1 MTFPT
6 FTTPLDTPRLP
17 DREGTDL
24 LVVHCSATAPTLDIG
39 VADIDRW
46 HRQRG
51 FDAVGY
57 HYVVCRDGRL
67 QQGRRESETGA
78 HVKGYNS
85 RSIGICLAG
94 GVDAANRPQNNFTA
108 LQFDTLA
115 RLLSALQARYP
126 QARLLGH
133 RDLSPDRNGDGQ
145 ITPDE
150 FIKACPCFDVN
161 AWWAERLDQA

>member
-1 MTFPT
+1 MTFPP
-6 FTTPLDTPRLP
+6 FTTPLDTPRQP

-39 VADIDRW
+39 VPDIDRW

-51 FDAVGY
+51 FDTVGY
-57 HYVVCRDGRL
+57 HYVICRDGRL
-67 QQGRRESETGA
+67 QRGRRESETGA

-85 RSIGICLAG
+85 RSIGICLVG
-94 GVDAANRPQNNFTA
+94 GVDAANRPRNNFTA
-108 LQFDTLA
+108 AQFDTLA
-115 RLLSALQARYP
+115 QVLAALRSRYP
-126 QARLLGH
+126 QARVLGH

-150 FIKACPCFDVN
+150 FIKACPCFDVH
-161 AWWAERLDQA
+161 AWWTGLDQA